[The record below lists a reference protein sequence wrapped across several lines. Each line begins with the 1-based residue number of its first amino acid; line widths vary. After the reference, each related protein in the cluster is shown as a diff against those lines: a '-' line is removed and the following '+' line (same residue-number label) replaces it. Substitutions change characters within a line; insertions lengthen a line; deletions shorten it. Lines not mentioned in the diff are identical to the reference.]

1 MKNFLILIVLV
12 CCSCNQ
18 TEEWQTIFDGN
29 SFDGWDIKIR
39 YHELGENYNN
49 TFKAKDGQINVSY
62 EEYDE
67 FEDKFGHLFYT
78 KEKFKN
84 YHLSLD
90 YKFSGEHLKGAPG
103 WSVKNSGIM
112 LHCQHPIT
120 MLIDQEFP
128 VSAETQLLGGL
139 GEGKRSTANICT
151 PGTDVDIDSKR
162 AKQHCINSNSE
173 TYHNDDWVNVQVI
186 VYSDS
191 LIHHIVEGNKVL
203 TYTNIRVGGNK
214 VPENFLDKLGMPLED
229 GYISLQSEGH
239 PVSFRN
245 IKIKKL

>member
-49 TFKAKDGQINVSY
+49 TFKAEDGQINVSY

-67 FEDKFGHLFYT
+67 FEDKFGHIFYT

-112 LHCQHPIT
+112 LHCQHPKT

-214 VPENFLDKLGMPLED
+214 VPENFLDKLGMPLKD

>member
-1 MKNFLILIVLV
+1 
-12 CCSCNQ
+12 
-18 TEEWQTIFDGN
+18 
-29 SFDGWDIKIR
+29 
-39 YHELGENYNN
+39 
-49 TFKAKDGQINVSY
+49 
-62 EEYDE
+62 
-67 FEDKFGHLFYT
+67 
-78 KEKFKN
+78 
-84 YHLSLD
+84 
-90 YKFSGEHLKGAPG
+90 LKGAPG

-112 LHCQHPIT
+112 LHCQHPNT

-151 PGTDVDIDSKR
+151 PGTDIDINSKR

>member
-49 TFKAKDGQINVSY
+49 TFKAEDGQINVSY

-67 FEDKFGHLFYT
+67 FEEKFGHIFYT

-112 LHCQHPIT
+112 LHCQHPKT

-214 VPENFLDKLGMPLED
+214 VPENFLDKLGMPLKD

>member
-1 MKNFLILIVLV
+1 MKNFLILVVLI

-49 TFKAKDGQINVSY
+49 TFKAEDGQINVSY
-62 EEYDE
+62 EDYDE
-67 FEDKFGHLFYT
+67 FEDKFGHIFYT

-112 LHCQHPIT
+112 LHCQHPNT